1 MPLQAQSPNLTV
13 SIMASLKAQYRL
25 ISHIGILMLCA
36 LPGLSQSTQWKL
48 EGSKAVAERKIV
60 LPGKSESD
68 IYKDVYRWIMTEY
81 KNPDDV
87 IKARLEGEYLRGVG
101 YASECVN
108 VGALSSGDL
117 QYTFAFV
124 IRHEEVTVTLSNAI
138 LLYSYS
144 AHDGYVP
151 VEHYMKV
158 ERGKA
163 GKNNRDSENVLNSI
177 DAFSLRLFS
186 SLQSHLIKN

>member
-1 MPLQAQSPNLTV
+1 
-13 SIMASLKAQYRL
+13 MASLKAHCGL

-48 EGSKAVAERKIV
+48 EGSKAVSEETFV
-60 LPGKSESD
+60 LPGKTENE
-68 IYKDVYRWIMTEY
+68 IYRDVYRWLMTEY
-81 KNPDDV
+81 KNPDEV

-117 QYTFAFV
+117 QYTFTFA
-124 IRHEEVTVTLSNAI
+124 IRHEEVILTLSNAI
-138 LLYSYS
+138 LHYSYS

-151 VEHYMKV
+151 VEHYMKLGG
-158 ERGKA
+158 GKA
-163 GKNNRDSENVLNSI
+163 GKTNRDSENVLTSI
-177 DAFSLRLFS
+177 DDFSSRLFA
-186 SLQSHLIKN
+186 SLQNHLIKN